1 MPHFTIDPFIMEEDI
16 LNRKDKRKYSAPEI
30 TEIKIDKEISLI
42 MMSSNPGDNPPEES
56 MPDNFNLN
64 PFKIL
69 KL

>member
-1 MPHFTIDPFIMEEDI
+1 MEEEI
-16 LNRKDKRKYSAPEI
+16 LKKKEKRKYSTPEI

-42 MMSSNPGDNPPEES
+42 MMSSNPGDNPPEGS
-56 MPDNFNLN
+56 MPDNFDLN

>member
-1 MPHFTIDPFIMEEDI
+1 MEEDI
-16 LNRKDKRKYSAPEI
+16 QKLSGKRKYLAPEI

-42 MMSSNPGDNPPEES
+42 MMSSNPGDDPPEES